1 LKISDGRLISF
12 LASGD
17 WRKCD
22 ISTPTIKG
30 GSKIEQRYEAG
41 DQRRWHVPCAHCGGE
56 FVFAFGANFRFE
68 KSHPYKSHYVSPC
81 CGAIISSHE
90 KVDVVARGRWIA
102 TAPRPGAFPSYHFD
116 AFASP
121 FVPWDAIAE
130 EFIGAGDDPQQLKA
144 FHNLWLGLP
153 YEVRGDAP
161 DHARLLERREEGLT
175 RGHVPARGLMLVAA
189 ADVQVRG
196 IWVEVKAFAPNR
208 ESWVV
213 DAFYVDGST
222 ESPGSLDDAPDTDN
236 AFSRMLQ
243 RTIGREFPDAI
254 GGKRTLDALGIDS
267 GFRSH
272 VVYATVRTNQRY
284 HPWTGNEL
292 VYALDG
298 RDGWGKPA
306 LGTPSLVDI
315 NLAGARV
322 RRGVKLWPVGTWPL
336 KAAFYADMRKDG
348 VRAGAEADPPGYC
361 HFPAWLDEGYFRQI
375 TAEYLEEQSFRGRVR
390 RFWKQRPGQRDN
402 HFLDTSVYCMS
413 LAEHLGLS
421 IISASD
427 WAEIARDHGV
437 PLEKP
442 LSGATLAPPDEPGH
456 GDAEPAARQ
465 AATASTPI
473 GGSTGY
479 AAEDLDARFARLFKM
494 NSESFQRPK
503 M

>member
-1 LKISDGRLISF
+1 
-12 LASGD
+12 
-17 WRKCD
+17 
-22 ISTPTIKG
+22 
-30 GSKIEQRYEAG
+30 
-41 DQRRWHVPCAHCGGE
+41 
-56 FVFAFGANFRFE
+56 
-68 KSHPYKSHYVSPC
+68 
-81 CGAIISSHE
+81 
-90 KVDVVARGRWIA
+90 
-102 TAPRPGAFPSYHFD
+102 
-116 AFASP
+116 
-121 FVPWDAIAE
+121 
-130 EFIGAGDDPQQLKA
+130 
-144 FHNLWLGLP
+144 
-153 YEVRGDAP
+153 
-161 DHARLLERREEGLT
+161 
-175 RGHVPARGLMLVAA
+175 
-189 ADVQVRG
+189 
-196 IWVEVKAFAPNR
+196 
-208 ESWVV
+208 
-213 DAFYVDGST
+213 
-222 ESPGSLDDAPDTDN
+222 
-236 AFSRMLQ
+236 
-243 RTIGREFPDAI
+243 
-254 GGKRTLDALGIDS
+254 
-267 GFRSH
+267 
-272 VVYATVRTNQRY
+272 
-284 HPWTGNEL
+284 
-292 VYALDG
+292 
-298 RDGWGKPA
+298 
-306 LGTPSLVDI
+306 
-315 NLAGARV
+315 
-322 RRGVKLWPVGTWPL
+322 
-336 KAAFYADMRKDG
+336 MRKDG